1 MATNKNSRI
10 DSKEFVEKFLG
21 ELKAILESDTFV
33 IERDLDILP
42 KKRNEIA
49 KDLYTTTNT
58 MAALEFDANDVCEE
72 LKAITVEDYAE
83 TMLDDRNVA
92 APPFFVFYRNIQT
105 RDVYIKVKIRI
116 GRLEKYFVFLSIL
129 LVILNLAHCHMRV
142 KFL

>member
-10 DSKEFVEKFLG
+10 DSKEFVEQFLSK
-21 ELKAILESDTFV
+21 LKTILESDKFV

-42 KKRNEIA
+42 KKRNESA

-83 TMLDDRNVA
+83 TMLDDRNEA
-92 APPFFVFYRNIQT
+92 TPPFFVFYRNIQT
-105 RDVYIKVKIRI
+105 RDVYIKVKIRDRAT
-116 GRLEKYFVFLSIL
+116 GKVFCVSFHFARYPKPSPLPYEG
-129 LVILNLAHCHMRV
+129 
-142 KFL
+142 

>member
-33 IERDLDILP
+33 IERDLDILS
-42 KKRNEIA
+42 KKRNESA
-49 KDLYTTTNT
+49 TDPYTTINT
-58 MAALEFDANDVCEE
+58 MADFEFDANDVCEE

-83 TMLDDRNVA
+83 TMLDDRNVT

-105 RDVYIKVKIRI
+105 RDVYIKVKIRDRAT
-116 GRLEKYFVFLSIL
+116 GKVFCVSFHFARYPKPSPLPYEG
-129 LVILNLAHCHMRV
+129 
-142 KFL
+142 

>member
-42 KKRNEIA
+42 KKRNERA
-49 KDLYTTTNT
+49 RDPYTTINT
-58 MAALEFDANDVCEE
+58 MAVLEFDANDVCEE

-83 TMLDDRNVA
+83 TMLDDRNVT

-105 RDVYIKVKIRI
+105 RDVYIKVKIRDRAT
-116 GRLEKYFVFLSIL
+116 GKVFCVSFHFARYPKPSPLPYEG
-129 LVILNLAHCHMRV
+129 
-142 KFL
+142 

>member
-1 MATNKNSRI
+1 MATNRNSRI
-10 DSKEFVEKFLG
+10 DSKEFVEQFLS
-21 ELKAILESDTFV
+21 ELKAILESDKFV

-42 KKRNEIA
+42 KKRNESA

-83 TMLDDRNVA
+83 TMLDDRNEA

-105 RDVYIKVKIRI
+105 RYVYIKVKIRDRAT
-116 GRLEKYFVFLSIL
+116 GKVFCVSFHFARYPKPSPLPYEG
-129 LVILNLAHCHMRV
+129 
-142 KFL
+142 

>member
-1 MATNKNSRI
+1 MATNRNSRI
-10 DSKEFVEKFLG
+10 DSKEFVEQFLS

-42 KKRNEIA
+42 KKRNESA

-83 TMLDDRNVA
+83 TMLDDRNVT

-105 RDVYIKVKIRI
+105 RYVYIKVKIRDRAT
-116 GRLEKYFVFLSIL
+116 GKVFCVSFHFARYPKPSPLPYEG
-129 LVILNLAHCHMRV
+129 
-142 KFL
+142 

>member
-10 DSKEFVEKFLG
+10 DSKEIVEKFLG

-42 KKRNEIA
+42 KKKKESA
-49 KDLYTTTNT
+49 TDPYTTANT

-83 TMLDDRNVA
+83 TMLDNRNVA

-105 RDVYIKVKIRI
+105 SDVYIKVK
-116 GRLEKYFVFLSIL
+116 
-129 LVILNLAHCHMRV
+129 N
-142 KFL
+142 

>member
-1 MATNKNSRI
+1 MATNRNLRI
-10 DSKEFVEKFLG
+10 DSKEFVEQFLS

-42 KKRNEIA
+42 KKRNESA
-49 KDLYTTTNT
+49 TDPYTTTNT

-83 TMLDDRNVA
+83 TMLDDRNEA

-105 RDVYIKVKIRI
+105 RYVYIKVKIRDRAT
-116 GRLEKYFVFLSIL
+116 GKVFCVSFHFARYPKPSPLPYEG
-129 LVILNLAHCHMRV
+129 
-142 KFL
+142 

>member
-10 DSKEFVEKFLG
+10 DSKEFVEQFLSK
-21 ELKAILESDTFV
+21 LKTILESDKFV

-42 KKRNEIA
+42 KKRNESA

-83 TMLDDRNVA
+83 TMLDDRNEA

-105 RDVYIKVKIRI
+105 RDVYIKVKIRDRAT
-116 GRLEKYFVFLSIL
+116 GKVFCVSFHFARYPKPSPLPYEG
-129 LVILNLAHCHMRV
+129 
-142 KFL
+142 

>member
-10 DSKEFVEKFLG
+10 DSKEIVEKFLG

-42 KKRNEIA
+42 KKRNESA
-49 KDLYTTTNT
+49 TDPYTTINT
-58 MAALEFDANDVCEE
+58 MVDLEFDANDVCEE

-83 TMLDDRNVA
+83 TMLDDRNVT

-105 RDVYIKVKIRI
+105 RDVYIKVKIRDRAT
-116 GRLEKYFVFLSIL
+116 GKVFCVSFHFARYPKPSPLPYEG
-129 LVILNLAHCHMRV
+129 
-142 KFL
+142 